1 MRNFLQRI
9 REGFQRFMIG
19 RYGADQLSRFMI
31 GLALVLVVINLF
43 VRKYTPVLSI
53 LVWVIILLSY
63 LRMFSRNIQKR
74 YDENTR
80 YLMLKEKV
88 VNFFKS
94 RRDAAAAGTG
104 RRTAPGNQNMR
115 SDAEHRIFRC
125 PKCSQR
131 VRVPRGK
138 GRIEITCPRC
148 GEKFVK
154 RG

>member
-1 MRNFLQRI
+1 MRDFLNRI
-9 REGFQRFMIG
+9 REGFQRFMVG
-19 RYGADQLSRFMI
+19 RYGADHLSRFMI

-104 RRTAPGNQNMR
+104 RRTAPGNPNMR

-154 RG
+154 RS